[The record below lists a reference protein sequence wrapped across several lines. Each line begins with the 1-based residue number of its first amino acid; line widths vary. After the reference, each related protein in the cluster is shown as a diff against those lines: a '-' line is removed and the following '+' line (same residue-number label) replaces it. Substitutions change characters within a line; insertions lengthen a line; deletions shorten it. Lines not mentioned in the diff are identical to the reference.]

1 MVGEI
6 LACMEK
12 VMSESSQGTTGARSK
27 LSQRDRGGNFFAVD
41 RDVWERLWEVEVTN
55 RLNFITAYLVISAGT
70 GSDHQLSKW
79 STKACER
86 HVGIGKPRA
95 KVAID
100 ELIEHGFAAHTE
112 QSSKAYPQYKL
123 QEIPPDSDPIFLP
136 VGMVTGLAA
145 EASLLRRVREV
156 GDPMLL
162 RMLVDLYGLVQLDST
177 YGVPISALSLVAPD
191 DFPARKVFEIGVHAI
206 WALRLGDGLVS
217 RGDWMMPHHAKNW
230 SIFWHR
236 LRTLEDLGAIWYEP
250 WVFESGDQDAEPMFP
265 ISVLTSRSSKAD
277 PDVSRL
283 TDVIQS
289 ASEALAKD
297 RYYLLEMY
305 SEDVLVPLSR
315 HRNMPG
321 IRGVARLRIEADTPG
336 RRWSYRERMRRLKT
350 YESGYRALA
359 REAAIGQYNHPLNTG
374 IAD

>member
-1 MVGEI
+1 
-6 LACMEK
+6 
-12 VMSESSQGTTGARSK
+12 MSESSQGTTGTRSK
-27 LSQRDRGGNFFAVD
+27 SAQRDRGGNFFAVD

-55 RLNFITAYLVISAGT
+55 RLNFITAYLVMSAGT
-70 GSDHQLSKW
+70 GSDHQFSKW

-95 KVAID
+95 KLAID

-112 QSSKAYPQYKL
+112 QSSRAYPQYKL
-123 QEIPPDSDPIFLP
+123 QEIPADSDPIFLP
-136 VGMVTGLAA
+136 VGMVTGLSA

-162 RMLVDLYGLVQLDST
+162 RMLIDLYGLVQIDST
-177 YGVPISALSLVAPD
+177 YGVPISALSLVSPD

-206 WALRLGDGLVS
+206 WALRLGDRLVS
-217 RGDWMMPHHAKNW
+217 RGDWMTPHHAKDW

-236 LRTLEDLGAIWYEP
+236 LRTLEDIGAIWYEP
-250 WVFESGDQDAEPMFP
+250 WVFESSDLDAEPMFP
-265 ISVLTSRSSKAD
+265 ISVLMPRKTKAD

-283 TDVIQS
+283 TDIVRS
-289 ASEALAKD
+289 ASEALAED
-297 RYYLLEMY
+297 RYYLVEMY

-336 RRWSYRERMRRLKT
+336 RRWSYRERMRRLEA
-350 YESGYRALA
+350 YEAGYMALA

>member
-1 MVGEI
+1 
-6 LACMEK
+6 
-12 VMSESSQGTTGARSK
+12 MSESRQGTTGARSER
-27 LSQRDRGGNFFAVD
+27 SQRDRGGNFFAVD
-41 RDVWERLWEVEVTN
+41 RDVWEHLWEVEVTN

-95 KVAID
+95 KVAIV
-100 ELIEHGFAAHTE
+100 ELIEYGFAAHTE

-123 QEIPPDSDPIFLP
+123 QEISPDSDPIFLP

-162 RMLVDLYGLVQLDST
+162 RMLVDLYGLVQIDST
-177 YGVPISALSLVAPD
+177 YGVPISSLSLVAPD

-206 WALRLGDGLVS
+206 WALRLGSGLVS
-217 RGDWMMPHHAKNW
+217 RGDWMMPHSTKDW
-230 SIFWHR
+230 SVFWHR
-236 LRTLEDLGAIWYEP
+236 LRTLEEIGAIWYEP

-265 ISVLTSRSSKAD
+265 ISMLTSRSTKAD
-277 PDVSRL
+277 SDVSRL
-283 TDVIQS
+283 TDAIQS
-289 ASEALAKD
+289 ASEALAED

-336 RRWSYRERMRRLKT
+336 RRWSYRERMRRLET

-374 IAD
+374 VAD